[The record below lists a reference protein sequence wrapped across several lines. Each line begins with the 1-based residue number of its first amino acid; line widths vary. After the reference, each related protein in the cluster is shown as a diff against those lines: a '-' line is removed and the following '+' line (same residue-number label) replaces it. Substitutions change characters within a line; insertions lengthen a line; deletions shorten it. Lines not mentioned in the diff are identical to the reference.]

1 MQKYHKFLVFLLLA
15 TAAASI
21 AGCSVSEKGNDAASG
36 LQSGSVQT
44 DHIQT
49 NSAQTNDEPARMI
62 LVNNICYYDAGRSV
76 FNSPDHTDGTIQSVT
91 ASQDAQ
97 PQNNEE
103 ANFDCL
109 GASYC
114 ILADGA
120 AAVMT
125 DEGTYELFLADDTVE
140 FQGVCKKK
148 NALSSDTLKWLN
160 FYYSLS
166 ESDRNALSMIPSEFA
181 GQVSGSGMTVN
192 ETSASNT
199 SYLEALTQEELD
211 TTEALAQYYFTEE
224 VTSFEGVDQIYPAD
238 SSDPQY
244 HNSGIEDD
252 YGPGNIIIYRVLT
265 NLDRRDGNPFRYIS
279 IARKSKS
286 DDWKIINSGF

>member
-1 MQKYHKFLVFLLLA
+1 MQKYRKYLVLLFL
-15 TAAASI
+15 TAAAATVTGCGISKKETSI
-21 AGCSVSEKGNDAASG
+21 TSG
-36 LQSGSVQT
+36 AQTARMQT
-44 DHIQT
+44 DE
-49 NSAQTNDEPARMI
+49 EPAHTVLI
-62 LVNNICYYDAGRSV
+62 NNIYYYDAGRTV
-76 FNSPDHTDGTIQSVT
+76 FSIPDHTDGTIHSVT
-91 ASQDAQ
+91 VSQNTR
-97 PQNNEE
+97 PQKNEE
-103 ANFDCL
+103 ANFDCQ
-109 GASYC
+109 GAAYC

-125 DEGTYELFLADDTVE
+125 DEASGTYELFLADDTVE

-148 NALSSDTLKWLN
+148 KEISSDTLKWLN

-181 GQVSGSGMTVN
+181 GQISGNSMDAN
-192 ETSASNT
+192 ETSASGS

-211 TTEALAQYYFTEE
+211 ATEALAQYYFTEE

>member
-1 MQKYHKFLVFLLLA
+1 MQKYRKYLALLFL
-15 TAAASI
+15 TAAA
-21 AGCSVSEKGNDAASG
+21 ATVTGCGISEKEASITSDAQTARM
-36 LQSGSVQT
+36 QT
-44 DHIQT
+44 DE
-49 NSAQTNDEPARMI
+49 EPANI
-62 LVNNICYYDAGRSV
+62 VLINNIYYYDTGRTV
-76 FNSPDHTDGTIQSVT
+76 FSIPDHTNGTIHSVT
-91 ASQDAQ
+91 ASQNTR
-97 PQNNEE
+97 PQKNEE
-103 ANFDCL
+103 ANFDCQ
-109 GASYC
+109 GAAYC

-125 DEGTYELFLADDTVE
+125 DEASGTYELFLADDTVE

-148 NALSSDTLKWLN
+148 KEISSDTLKWLN

-181 GQVSGSGMTVN
+181 GQISGNSMSAN
-192 ETSASNT
+192 ETSTSDS

-211 TTEALAQYYFTEE
+211 ATEALAQYYFTEE

>member
-1 MQKYHKFLVFLLLA
+1 MQKYRKFLVLLA
-15 TAAASI
+15 LSATALAVTGCGTAKNTAEKTADISAAS
-21 AGCSVSEKGNDAASG
+21 
-36 LQSGSVQT
+36 
-44 DHIQT
+44 
-49 NSAQTNDEPARMI
+49 AQADQEPSDMI
-62 LVNNICYYDAGRSV
+62 FFNNTMYYDAGRTV
-76 FNSPDHTDGTIQSVT
+76 FIQPDHTDGTIQSI
-91 ASQDAQ
+91 AAAGQKPAR
-97 PQNNEE
+97 NEE
-103 ANFDCL
+103 ASFDCL
-109 GASYC
+109 GAPYC

-120 AAVMT
+120 AAVLT
-125 DEGTYELFLADDTVE
+125 DEASGAYELFLSDDTVE
-140 FQGVCKKK
+140 FQGVFKKK
-148 NALSSDTLKWLN
+148 KELSDDTLKWLN

-181 GQVSGSGMTVN
+181 RQIPSGSASVN
-192 ETSASNT
+192 ETAVSGTA
-199 SYLEALTQEELD
+199 YLEALTQEELD
-211 TTEALAQYYFTEE
+211 ATEALAQYYFTEE

>member
-1 MQKYHKFLVFLLLA
+1 MQTYRKLLVLLLFSA
-15 TAAASI
+15 AAASMT
-21 AGCSVSEKGNDAASG
+21 GCGAPKSSTGRDFSTQQAADSK
-36 LQSGSVQT
+36 
-44 DHIQT
+44 
-49 NSAQTNDEPARMI
+49 AAEEPSNMI
-62 LVNNICYYDAGRSV
+62 LLNNVLYHDAGRTV
-76 FNSPDHTDGTIQSVT
+76 YTMPDHTDGTIQSVT
-91 ASQDAQ
+91 ANGTAPSC
-97 PQNNEE
+97 NEE
-103 ANFDCL
+103 ANFDCK

-120 AAVMT
+120 AGVIT
-125 DEGTYELFLADDTVE
+125 DEAAGTCELFLAGDTVE
-140 FQGVCKKK
+140 FQGVYKKRK
-148 NALSSDTLKWLN
+148 ELSADTLKWLS

-181 GQVSGSGMTVN
+181 GQVAGTGTYAS
-192 ETSASNT
+192 ETDATGT
-199 SYLEALTQEELD
+199 SYLEALTQEELNA
-211 TTEALAQYYFTEE
+211 TEALAQYYFTEE

-244 HNSGIEDD
+244 QNSGIEDD

>member
-1 MQKYHKFLVFLLLA
+1 MIFLDN
-15 TAAASI
+15 T
-21 AGCSVSEKGNDAASG
+21 
-36 LQSGSVQT
+36 
-44 DHIQT
+44 
-49 NSAQTNDEPARMI
+49 M
-62 LVNNICYYDAGRSV
+62 YYDAGRTV
-76 FNSPDHTDGTIQSVT
+76 FTQPNHTDGTIQSIT
-91 ASQDAQ
+91 AGGQKPAR
-97 PQNNEE
+97 NEE
-103 ANFDCL
+103 ASFDCQ
-109 GASYC
+109 GAPYC

-120 AAVMT
+120 AAVLT
-125 DEGTYELFLADDTVE
+125 DEASGTYELFLADDTVE
-140 FQGVCKKK
+140 FQGVFKKK
-148 NALSSDTLKWLN
+148 KELSDDTLKWLN

-181 GQVSGSGMTVN
+181 GQIPSDSTAVN
-192 ETSASNT
+192 ETAVSGT
-199 SYLEALTQEELD
+199 SYPEALTQEELD
-211 TTEALAQYYFTEE
+211 ATEALAQYYFTEE

>member
-1 MQKYHKFLVFLLLA
+1 MQKYRKFLVLLFLT
-15 TAAASI
+15 TAAVSV
-21 AGCSVSEKGNDAASG
+21 AGCGVSEKETTDSTTGTQADSLQTTEAPTHMVLIND
-36 LQSGSVQT
+36 
-44 DHIQT
+44 IY
-49 NSAQTNDEPARMI
+49 
-62 LVNNICYYDAGRSV
+62 YYDANRTV
-76 FNSPDHTDGTIQSVT
+76 FSIPDHTDGTIQSVT
-91 ASQDAQ
+91 ASQDTR
-97 PQNNEE
+97 PQKNKE

-120 AAVMT
+120 AAVQT
-125 DEGTYELFLADDTVE
+125 DETSGTYELFLADDTVE
-140 FQGVCKKK
+140 FQGVFKKK
-148 NALSSDTLKWLN
+148 KELSSDTLKWLN

-166 ESDRNALSMIPSEFA
+166 EADRNALSMIPSEFA
-181 GQVSGSGMTVN
+181 GQIPGV
-192 ETSASNT
+192 SASVTETDASGT

-211 TTEALAQYYFTEE
+211 ETEALAQYYFTEE

-286 DDWKIINSGF
+286 DNWKIINSGF

>member
-1 MQKYHKFLVFLLLA
+1 MQKYRKFLALLVLTAA
-15 TAAASI
+15 TATVT
-21 AGCSVSEKGNDAASG
+21 GCGISEKETVSTSG
-36 LQSGSVQT
+36 AQADSLQT
-44 DHIQT
+44 DE
-49 NSAQTNDEPARMI
+49 EPAHMVLI
-62 LVNNICYYDAGRSV
+62 DNICYYDADRTVYST
-76 FNSPDHTDGTIQSVT
+76 PDHTDGTIQSVT
-91 ASQDAQ
+91 ASQDTR
-97 PQNNEE
+97 PQKNEE
-103 ANFDCL
+103 ANFDCQ
-109 GASYC
+109 GAAYC

-125 DEGTYELFLADDTVE
+125 DEASGTYELFLADDTVE
-140 FQGVCKKK
+140 FQGICKKK
-148 NALSSDTLKWLN
+148 KELSSDTLKWLN

-181 GQVSGSGMTVN
+181 GQISGNSMATT
-192 ETSASNT
+192 ETSTSNA

-211 TTEALAQYYFTEE
+211 ATEALAQYYFTEE

>member
-1 MQKYHKFLVFLLLA
+1 MQKYRKFLILLTLSATVMTVFGCGASENTARTA
-15 TAAASI
+15 TDTPSASMQAAEAPS
-21 AGCSVSEKGNDAASG
+21 N
-36 LQSGSVQT
+36 
-44 DHIQT
+44 
-49 NSAQTNDEPARMI
+49 MI
-62 LVNNICYYDAGRSV
+62 LLNNILYYDTGRTV
-76 FNSPDHTDGTIQSVT
+76 FSQPDHTDGTIQSVT
-91 ASQDAQ
+91 ADGQMPDQ
-97 PQNNEE
+97 NEE
-103 ANFDCL
+103 ASFDCQ

-120 AAVMT
+120 AAVQMNET
-125 DEGTYELFLADDTVE
+125 DNTYELFLADDTVE

-148 NALSSDTLKWLN
+148 KELSNDTLKWLN

-166 ESDRNALSMIPSEFA
+166 EADRNALSMIPSEFA
-181 GQVSGSGMTVN
+181 DQISGGSSAVTETDASG
-192 ETSASNT
+192 T

-211 TTEALAQYYFTEE
+211 ATEALAQYYFTEE

-252 YGPGNIIIYRVLT
+252 YGPGNLIIYRVLT

>member
-1 MQKYHKFLVFLLLA
+1 MQKYRKFLVLLFLTA
-15 TAAASI
+15 AAASI
-21 AGCSVSEKGNDAASG
+21 SGCSASDKETVAI
-36 LQSGSVQT
+36 SGTQAGDRQT
-44 DHIQT
+44 KAVKETD
-49 NSAQTNDEPARMI
+49 PMI
-62 LVNNICYYDAGRSV
+62 LIDNVCYYDAGRTV
-76 FNSPDHTDGTIQSVT
+76 FHAPDHTDGTIQSVT
-91 ASQDAQ
+91 ASLNTK
-97 PQNNEE
+97 PTKNKE
-103 ANFDCL
+103 ANFDCQ
-109 GASYC
+109 GAPYC

-125 DEGTYELFLADDTVE
+125 DLSAGTYELFLADDTVE
-140 FQGVCKKK
+140 FQGIYKKK
-148 NALSSDTLKWLN
+148 KSLSSDTLKWLN

-166 ESDRNALSMIPSEFA
+166 ESDRNAVSMIPSEFA
-181 GQVSGSGMTVN
+181 GQISGNTLAVSETD
-192 ETSASNT
+192 TSAS

-211 TTEALAQYYFTEE
+211 ATEALAQYYFTEE

-244 HNSGIEDD
+244 HNSGIEED

>member
-1 MQKYHKFLVFLLLA
+1 
-15 TAAASI
+15 
-21 AGCSVSEKGNDAASG
+21 
-36 LQSGSVQT
+36 
-44 DHIQT
+44 
-49 NSAQTNDEPARMI
+49 
-62 LVNNICYYDAGRSV
+62 
-76 FNSPDHTDGTIQSVT
+76 
-91 ASQDAQ
+91 
-97 PQNNEE
+97 
-103 ANFDCL
+103 
-109 GASYC
+109 
-114 ILADGA
+114 
-120 AAVMT
+120 MT
-125 DEGTYELFLADDTVE
+125 DEASGTYELFLADDTVE

-148 NALSSDTLKWLN
+148 KEISSDTLKWLN

-181 GQVSGSGMTVN
+181 GQISGNSMSTN
-192 ETSASNT
+192 ETSTSGS

-211 TTEALAQYYFTEE
+211 ATEALAQYYFTEE

>member
-1 MQKYHKFLVFLLLA
+1 MQKYRKFLVLLA
-15 TAAASI
+15 LSAAAVAAVGCGVSENKTGTAADTQEAS
-21 AGCSVSEKGNDAASG
+21 AR
-36 LQSGSVQT
+36 T
-44 DHIQT
+44 DE
-49 NSAQTNDEPARMI
+49 EPSDRI
-62 LVNNICYYDAGRSV
+62 LLNNTIYYDAGRTV
-76 FNSPDHTDGTIQSVT
+76 FTQPDHTDGTIQSVT
-91 ASQDAQ
+91 TDGQTPDQ
-97 PQNNEE
+97 NEE
-103 ANFDCL
+103 ASFDCQ
-109 GASYC
+109 GAPYC

-120 AAVMT
+120 AALQT
-125 DEGTYELFLADDTVE
+125 NETSGTYELFLADDTVE
-140 FQGVCKKK
+140 FQGVFKKK
-148 NALSSDTLKWLN
+148 TELSADTLKWLN

-166 ESDRNALSMIPSEFA
+166 EADRNALSMIPSEFA
-181 GQVSGSGMTVN
+181 GQIPGG
-192 ETSASNT
+192 SASVTETDASGT

-211 TTEALAQYYFTEE
+211 KTEALAQYYFTEE

-244 HNSGIEDD
+244 HNSGIEAD

>member
-1 MQKYHKFLVFLLLA
+1 MQRYHKCMVLLLLC
-15 TAAASI
+15 AAVT
-21 AGCSVSEKGNDAASG
+21 GCSASHK
-36 LQSGSVQT
+36 SKEPATSQT
-44 DHIQT
+44 DTSQT
-49 NSAQTNDEPARMI
+49 EETSS
-62 LVNNICYYDAGRSV
+62 NIININGVCFQDANRTV
-76 FNSPDHTDGTIQSVT
+76 YTKPDHTDGEILFVTESVKKPTQS
-91 ASQDAQ
+91 
-97 PQNNEE
+97 EE
-103 ANFDCL
+103 ANFNCK
-109 GASYC
+109 GAAYA

-120 AAVMT
+120 VGLLT
-125 DEGTYELFLADDTVE
+125 DVNTDTYELFLSDDTVE
-140 FQGVCKKK
+140 FQGIYKKRK
-148 NALSSDTLKWLN
+148 ELSSDTLKWLN

-181 GQVSGSGMTVN
+181 DQISGNNLAVTETTDSGS
-192 ETSASNT
+192 

-211 TTEALAQYYFTEE
+211 ATEKLAQYYFTEE

>member
-1 MQKYHKFLVFLLLA
+1 MQKYRKFLVLLFLT
-15 TAAASI
+15 TAAVSV
-21 AGCSVSEKGNDAASG
+21 AGCGVSEKETTDSTTGTQADSLQTTEAPTHMVLIND
-36 LQSGSVQT
+36 
-44 DHIQT
+44 IY
-49 NSAQTNDEPARMI
+49 
-62 LVNNICYYDAGRSV
+62 YYDANRTV
-76 FNSPDHTDGTIQSVT
+76 FSIPDHTDGTIQSVT
-91 ASQDAQ
+91 ASQDTR
-97 PQNNEE
+97 PQKNKE
-103 ANFDCL
+103 ANFDCQ

-120 AAVMT
+120 AAVQT
-125 DEGTYELFLADDTVE
+125 DETSGTYELFLADDTVE
-140 FQGVCKKK
+140 FQGVFKKK
-148 NALSSDTLKWLN
+148 KELSSDTLKWLN

-166 ESDRNALSMIPSEFA
+166 EADRNALSMIPSEFA
-181 GQVSGSGMTVN
+181 GQIPGV
-192 ETSASNT
+192 SASVTETDASGT

-211 TTEALAQYYFTEE
+211 ETEALAQYYFTEE

-286 DDWKIINSGF
+286 DNWKIINSGF

>member
-1 MQKYHKFLVFLLLA
+1 MTARELPTAFLLTVL
-15 TAAASI
+15 
-21 AGCSVSEKGNDAASG
+21 
-36 LQSGSVQT
+36 
-44 DHIQT
+44 
-49 NSAQTNDEPARMI
+49 
-62 LVNNICYYDAGRSV
+62 
-76 FNSPDHTDGTIQSVT
+76 
-91 ASQDAQ
+91 
-97 PQNNEE
+97 
-103 ANFDCL
+103 
-109 GASYC
+109 
-114 ILADGA
+114 

-125 DEGTYELFLADDTVE
+125 DEASGTYELFLADDTVE

-148 NALSSDTLKWLN
+148 KEISSDTLKWLN

-181 GQVSGSGMTVN
+181 GQISGNSMSTN
-192 ETSASNT
+192 ETSTSGS

-211 TTEALAQYYFTEE
+211 ATEALAQYYFTEE

>member
-1 MQKYHKFLVFLLLA
+1 MQKYRKFLVLLA
-15 TAAASI
+15 MSAAAITAS
-21 AGCSVSEKGNDAASG
+21 GCSASENETVSAADT
-36 LQSGSVQT
+36 QSAG
-44 DHIQT
+44 
-49 NSAQTNDEPARMI
+49 AQEAEEPSNMI
-62 LVNNICYYDAGRSV
+62 FLNNTIYYDTGRTV
-76 FNSPDHTDGTIQSVT
+76 FSQPDHTDGTIQST
-91 ASQDAQ
+91 TTEGKTPEQ
-97 PQNNEE
+97 NEE
-103 ANFDCL
+103 ANFDCQ

-114 ILADGA
+114 ILAAGA
-120 AAVMT
+120 AAVHLDETT
-125 DEGTYELFLADDTVE
+125 DAYELFLADDTVE
-140 FQGVCKKK
+140 FQGVFKKK
-148 NALSSDTLKWLN
+148 KELSADTLKWLN

-166 ESDRNALSMIPSEFA
+166 EADRNALSMIPSEFA
-181 GQVSGSGMTVN
+181 GQIPGGSAAVTETDASG
-192 ETSASNT
+192 T

-211 TTEALAQYYFTEE
+211 DTEALAQYYFTEE

>member
-1 MQKYHKFLVFLLLA
+1 MQKYRKFLVLLFLT
-15 TAAASI
+15 TAAVSV
-21 AGCSVSEKGNDAASG
+21 AGCGVSEKETTDSTTGTQADSLQTTEAPTHMVLIND
-36 LQSGSVQT
+36 
-44 DHIQT
+44 IY
-49 NSAQTNDEPARMI
+49 
-62 LVNNICYYDAGRSV
+62 YYDANRTV
-76 FNSPDHTDGTIQSVT
+76 FSIPDHTDGTIQSVT
-91 ASQDAQ
+91 ASQDTR
-97 PQNNEE
+97 PQKNQE
-103 ANFDCL
+103 ANFDCQ

-120 AAVMT
+120 AAVQT
-125 DEGTYELFLADDTVE
+125 DEASGTYELFLADDTVE
-140 FQGVCKKK
+140 FQGVFKKK
-148 NALSSDTLKWLN
+148 KELSSDTLKWLS

-166 ESDRNALSMIPSEFA
+166 EADRNALSMIPSEFA
-181 GQVSGSGMTVN
+181 GQISGV
-192 ETSASNT
+192 SASVTETDASGT

-211 TTEALAQYYFTEE
+211 ETEALAQYYFTEE

-286 DDWKIINSGF
+286 DNWKIINSGF

>member
-1 MQKYHKFLVFLLLA
+1 MHKYYKTLTLLLI
-15 TAAASI
+15 TAALS
-21 AGCSVSEKGNDAASG
+21 GCSADQKTELSSAADADSI
-36 LQSGSVQT
+36 QT
-44 DHIQT
+44 DES
-49 NSAQTNDEPARMI
+49 SAHMI
-62 LVNNICYYDAGRSV
+62 LIDHTCYLDSGRTV
-76 FNSPDHTDGTIQSVT
+76 FGTPDHTDGTIQSVT
-91 ASQDAQ
+91 DSENTK
-97 PQNNEE
+97 PQKNEE

-125 DEGTYELFLADDTVE
+125 DEDSDTCELFLADDTVE
-140 FQGVCKKK
+140 FQGVYKKK
-148 NALSSDTLKWLN
+148 KDLSNDTLKWLK

-166 ESDRNALSMIPSEFA
+166 EADRNALSMIPSEFA
-181 GQVSGSGMTVN
+181 GEITENNIAENDAETSGS
-192 ETSASNT
+192 

-211 TTEALAQYYFTEE
+211 ATEALAQYYFTDK

-244 HNSGIEDD
+244 HNSGLEDD
-252 YGPGNIIIYRVLT
+252 YAPGNIIIYRVLT

-279 IARKSKS
+279 IARNSKS